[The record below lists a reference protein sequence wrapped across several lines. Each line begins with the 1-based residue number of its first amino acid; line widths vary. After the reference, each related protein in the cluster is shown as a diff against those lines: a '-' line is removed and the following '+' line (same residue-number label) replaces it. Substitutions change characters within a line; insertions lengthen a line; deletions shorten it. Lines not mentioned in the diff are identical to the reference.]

1 MLPCLRHVD
10 TIIRMF
16 WAKVKQVDTFIT
28 LFTLSHNKNI
38 YFVLGGTYINEQ
50 VTDRNVGVLD
60 SKLLIQSRIRRTIQQ
75 KNCSM
80 KSLE

>member
-1 MLPCLRHVD
+1 
-10 TIIRMF
+10 MF